1 MSNPPAPS
9 STSRL
14 AFASVIGTTLEYYDF
29 AVYNTLA
36 ALVFNRI
43 FFPSFDPLTG
53 TLLAF
58 STYAIGYLSRPAG
71 GFIFG
76 HLGDR
81 RGRRFVLV
89 MTLLVM
95 GVATTLMGLL
105 PTYASVGIA
114 SPILLITLRFVQGAA
129 LGGEWAGAVLLSVEH
144 GSATQRGRNGS
155 WAQMGPSIGTLL
167 ATILIALL
175 SYFMSD
181 ATFMAW
187 GWRLPFLLSFALV
200 ACGIWIRTGVTETP
214 VFRQLEAEQ
223 ATLRAPLG
231 EVLAKHWRALLLGGG
246 VRIGS
251 DVLYSITTAF
261 TLSYVTTVLG
271 LSRAMTLTALSIGG
285 VCNAIGMPVF
295 GALSD
300 RFGRR
305 ATYGA
310 GLAIALVWSLTLFP
324 LLDTKSIAM
333 IVLAYVSGLTIHA
346 VMYGPQAAF
355 IVEQFP
361 PRARYAGAS
370 LAYTLAGIVGGGLAP
385 LISTALYKKY
395 ATTTAVIA
403 YLAVALS
410 ISALALAAAKEASG
424 QELGE

>member
-1 MSNPPAPS
+1 MSSPT
-9 STSRL
+9 TSRL
-14 AFASVIGTTLEYYDF
+14 AFASVVGTTLEYYDF

-58 STYAIGYLSRPAG
+58 STYALGYISRPVG

-89 MTLLVM
+89 ATLLLM
-95 GVATTLMGLL
+95 GIATTLMGIL
-105 PTYASVGIA
+105 PTYASAGIA
-114 SPILLITLRFVQGAA
+114 SPLLLIALRFIQGAA

-144 GSATQRGRNGS
+144 GSAGQRGRNGS
-155 WAQMGPSIGTLL
+155 WAQMGPSIGTLI
-167 ATILIALL
+167 ATLTIAGL
-175 SYFMSD
+175 SYFLSD
-181 ATFMAW
+181 DDFVKW
-187 GWRLPFLLSFALV
+187 GWRLPFFFSLALV
-200 ACGIWIRTGVTETP
+200 ACGVWIRTGVSETP
-214 VFRQLEAEQ
+214 VFRRLEAEQ
-223 ATLRAPLG
+223 ATLRAPLT
-231 EVLAKHWRALLLGGG
+231 EVLRHHRRALVLAGG

-261 TLSYVTTVLG
+261 TLTYVTTVLG
-271 LSRAMTLTALSIGG
+271 LPRAMVLTALSIGG
-285 VCNAIGMPVF
+285 VFNAIGMPVF

-305 ATYGA
+305 ALYGI
-310 GLAIALVWSLTLFP
+310 GLVIALLWSLTLFP
-324 LLDTKSIAM
+324 MLDTRSTAI

-361 PRARYAGAS
+361 TRARYAGAS

-385 LISTALYKKY
+385 LISTALYGKF
-395 ATTTAVIA
+395 ATTSAVIV
-403 YLAVALS
+403 YLAVALG
-410 ISALALAAAKEASG
+410 ISALALALAKERAG
-424 QELGE
+424 QELSS